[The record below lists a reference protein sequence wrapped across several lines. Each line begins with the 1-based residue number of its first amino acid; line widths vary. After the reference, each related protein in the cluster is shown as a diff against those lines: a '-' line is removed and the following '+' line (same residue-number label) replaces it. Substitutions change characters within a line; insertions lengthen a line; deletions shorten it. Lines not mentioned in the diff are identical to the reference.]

1 MNLSCSDESIILND
15 FITMVLYPKDSHLK
29 PFITSQQ
36 NKDTY
41 QKSKPEQWSS
51 KMKSIVRAVDA
62 CKYYYDT

>member
-15 FITMVLYPKDSHLK
+15 LITMVLYPKDSHLK

-41 QKSKPEQWSS
+41 QQRKPEKWTS
-51 KMKSIVRAVDA
+51 KMKSIVRTTYA
-62 CKYYYDT
+62 CKYYHDT